1 MANARSILPEL
12 IRVSRNCGLTNELH
26 SILSEKLTDHDF
38 DVLHRWLQIV
48 EQEKYIEV
56 SREKNRFRF

>member
-12 IRVSRNCGLTNELH
+12 IRASRNCGLTNELH

-48 EQEKYIEV
+48 EQERNMEISK
-56 SREKNRFRF
+56 SKQRFF